1 MLSRQRGVMTA
12 ASMPGPAMDT
22 PPIIR
27 CTARHLPAIRAIFND
42 AILRS
47 TAIYEYR
54 ERSES
59 DVRRWLAAKRRAG
72 IPVLGIEAERGMLAG
87 FATWTA
93 FRARPA
99 SKYSAE
105 HSVYVAEAHRGRGI
119 GRRLLDAVVA
129 EVACHDVHVLV
140 AGIDST
146 NAASIALHRSAG
158 FAHCGTV
165 REAGFKF
172 GRWLDLEFWQIVLT
186 TPAQPADG

>member
-1 MLSRQRGVMTA
+1 
-12 ASMPGPAMDT
+12 
-22 PPIIR
+22 
-27 CTARHLPAIRAIFND
+27 
-42 AILRS
+42 
-47 TAIYEYR
+47 
-54 ERSES
+54 
-59 DVRRWLAAKRRAG
+59 
-72 IPVLGIEAERGMLAG
+72 
-87 FATWTA
+87 
-93 FRARPA
+93 
-99 SKYSAE
+99 
-105 HSVYVAEAHRGRGI
+105 VYVAEAHRGRGI

-186 TPAQPADG
+186 TPAQPVDG